1 MANEVV
7 LILNEKFKER
17 VQANPS
23 YSLRSF
29 ARDLKVSPSTLS
41 EIFNHRK
48 GISKKLALQLAERL
62 NLPDWEQVYF
72 RQLVQVE
79 CSKNTKGKSQAQI
92 QLDSFR
98 RENSFQ
104 LIQNKALK
112 ALTSWVEL
120 AILELTYTQDFKP
133 NIKWIA
139 KQLTISELTVEH
151 AVKRLA
157 EANLLEINSKTGK
170 WTDVSP
176 LFTTT
181 DGIPN
186 ESIRNFHRS
195 VLNLALKKLE
205 NTDVKSRTVKTVVL
219 SVSEKNKEEVKKIL
233 DEAINK
239 IAALGDQKTPDCSD
253 VICFS
258 GQIFSL
264 INKESSK

>member
-1 MANEVV
+1 MTSEVI
-7 LILNEKFKER
+7 LILSEKFKER
-17 VQANPS
+17 AQANPS

-41 EIFNHRK
+41 EIFNQKK
-48 GISKKLALQLAERL
+48 GISQKLALQLAERL
-62 NLPDWEQVYF
+62 NLPEWEQIYF
-72 RQLVQVE
+72 KQLVHAE
-79 CSKNTKGKSQAQI
+79 CSKSPKSKAQAKEQLESFKRSNTY
-92 QLDSFR
+92 
-98 RENSFQ
+98 Q

-120 AILELTYTQDFKP
+120 AILELTYTKDFQPK
-133 NIKWIA
+133 IKWIA
-139 KQLTISELTVEH
+139 KQLSVTEITIES
-151 AVKRLA
+151 AIKRLVEA
-157 EANLLEINSKTGK
+157 ELLEIDSIAGK
-170 WTDVSP
+170 WIDVSP

-205 NTDVKSRTVKTVVL
+205 SADVKSRTVKTVVL
-219 SVSEKNKEEVKKIL
+219 SVSEKNKENIKKIL

-239 IAALGDQKTPDCSD
+239 IAALGDQKSPDCND

-264 INKESSK
+264 LNKENKK

>member
-17 VQANPS
+17 VHANPS

-41 EIFNHRK
+41 EIFNERK

-62 NLPDWEQVYF
+62 HLPEWEQVYF
-72 RQLVQVE
+72 KELVQVE
-79 CSKNTKGKSQAQI
+79 CSKNLKGKKQAQTNFEAFKR
-92 QLDSFR
+92 Q
-98 RENSFQ
+98 NSFQ

-120 AILELTYTQDFKP
+120 AILELTYIPEFQP
-133 NIKWIA
+133 NAKWIA
-139 KQLTISELTVEH
+139 KQLAVSPLTIEQAINRLVEGQ
-151 AVKRLA
+151 
-157 EANLLEINSKTGK
+157 LLEIDSKTGK

-181 DGIPN
+181 DGVPS
-186 ESIRNFHRS
+186 ETIRNFHRT
-195 VLNLALKKLE
+195 VLNLALKKLD
-205 NTDVKSRTVKTVVL
+205 NTDVKSRTVKTIVL
-219 SVSEKNKEEVKKIL
+219 SVSEKNKENVKKIL

-239 IAALGDQKTPDCSD
+239 IAALGDQKSPDCND

-264 INKESSK
+264 LNKGNLE

>member
-17 VQANPS
+17 VQANSS

-41 EIFNHRK
+41 EIFNERK

-72 RQLVQVE
+72 KQLVQVE
-79 CSKNTKGKSQAQI
+79 CSENTKGKSQAQI

-120 AILELTYTQDFKP
+120 AILELTYIKDFKP
-133 NIKWIA
+133 DIKWIA
-139 KQLTISELTVEH
+139 KQLTI
-151 AVKRLA
+151 
-157 EANLLEINSKTGK
+157 
-170 WTDVSP
+170 P
-176 LFTTT
+176 
-181 DGIPN
+181 
-186 ESIRNFHRS
+186 
-195 VLNLALKKLE
+195 
-205 NTDVKSRTVKTVVL
+205 
-219 SVSEKNKEEVKKIL
+219 
-233 DEAINK
+233 
-239 IAALGDQKTPDCSD
+239 
-253 VICFS
+253 
-258 GQIFSL
+258 
-264 INKESSK
+264 

>member
-1 MANEVV
+1 MPNEVV
-7 LILNEKFKER
+7 LILNEKFRER

-41 EIFNHRK
+41 EVFNERK

-62 NLPDWEQVYF
+62 NLPEWEQLYF
-72 RQLVQVE
+72 NQLVHAK
-79 CSKNTKGKSQAQI
+79 CSVNSKAKRQAQL
-92 QLDSFR
+92 QLNSFIR
-98 RENSFQ
+98 ANSFQ

-120 AILELTYTQDFKP
+120 AILELTYIKDFQP

-139 KQLTISELTVEH
+139 KQLLIPELTIEL
-151 AVKRLA
+151 ATKRLV
-157 EANLLEINSKTGK
+157 EADLLEIDSKTGK

-181 DGIPN
+181 DGTHS
-186 ESIRNFHRS
+186 ELIRNFHRS

-205 NTDVKSRTVKTVVL
+205 NSDVKSRTVKTVVL
-219 SVSEKNKEEVKKIL
+219 SVSEKNRKDVEKIL

-239 IAALGDQKTPDCSD
+239 IAALGDQKSPERND

-264 INKESSK
+264 LNREKSK

>member
-41 EIFNHRK
+41 EIFNERK
-48 GISKKLALQLAERL
+48 GISKKLALLLADRL
-62 NLPDWEQVYF
+62 HLPDWEQVYF
-72 RQLVQVE
+72 KQLVQVE
-79 CSKNTKGKSQAQI
+79 CSKSAKVKNQAQT
-92 QLDSFR
+92 QLDTFKR
-98 RENSFQ
+98 ANSFQ
-104 LIQNKALK
+104 IIQNKALK

-120 AILELTYTQDFKP
+120 AILELTYIKDFQP

-139 KQLTISELTVEH
+139 KQLAIPESTIDLAT
-151 AVKRLA
+151 KRLI
-157 EANLLEINSKTGK
+157 ESELLEIDPKTGK

-219 SVSEKNKEEVKKIL
+219 SVSEKNKENVKKIL

-239 IAALGDQKTPDCSD
+239 IAALGDEKSPDCND

-264 INKESSK
+264 LNKEKRK

>member
-1 MANEVV
+1 MTNEVV
-7 LILNEKFKER
+7 QILSDRFKER
-17 VQANPS
+17 AQANPS

-41 EIFNHRK
+41 EIFNQKK
-48 GISKKLALQLAERL
+48 GISKKLALQLADSL
-62 NLPDWEQVYF
+62 NLPEWEKTYF
-72 RQLVQVE
+72 QQLVQVE
-79 CSKNTKGKSQAQI
+79 CSKNIELRKQAKE
-92 QLDSFR
+92 QLESFI
-98 RENSFQ
+98 RENTFQ

-112 ALTSWVEL
+112 SLTSWVEL
-120 AILELTYTQDFKP
+120 AILELTYIKVFQP

-139 KQLTISELTVEH
+139 KQLSAPESTIAL
-151 AVKRLA
+151 AIGRLQEA
-157 EANLLEINSKTGK
+157 ELLEINPKTGV

-195 VLNLALKKLE
+195 VLNLALKKLDS
-205 NTDVKSRTVKTVVL
+205 TDLKSRTVKTVVL
-219 SVSEKNKEEVKKIL
+219 SVSEKNKENVKKIL
-233 DEAINK
+233 DEAVNK
-239 IAALGDQKTPDCSD
+239 IAALGDKKSTECND

-264 INKESSK
+264 LNKEK